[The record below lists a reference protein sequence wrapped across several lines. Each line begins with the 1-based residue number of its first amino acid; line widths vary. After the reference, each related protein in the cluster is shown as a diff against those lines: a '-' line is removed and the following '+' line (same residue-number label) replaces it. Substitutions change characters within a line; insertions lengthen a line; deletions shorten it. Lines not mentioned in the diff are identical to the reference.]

1 MKGVLRI
8 DFQDLKAG
16 TKFDIID
23 NMQADSADVYNIP
36 CGMCYLCRLESGESK
51 YIPATYVCTLEPE
64 NLGVNWGQRRFELAK
79 AAMVAMIDPKMVTQK
94 YGLLAMNACNLADE
108 MIKHLK
114 ME

>member
-1 MKGVLRI
+1 MKGILRI
-8 DFQDLKAG
+8 DFRDLKAG

-64 NLGVNWGQRRFELAK
+64 NLGVNWEERRFELAK
-79 AAMVAMIDPKMVTQK
+79 AAMVALIRCNDHPLGT
-94 YGLLAMNACNLADE
+94 YTLAEDACHIAND

-114 ME
+114 KQ

>member
-23 NMQADSADVYNIP
+23 NMQADSADVFNIP

-51 YIPATYVCTLEPE
+51 YIPAIYVYTLEPE
-64 NLGVNWGQRRFELAK
+64 NLGVNWEERRFELAK
-79 AAMVAMIDPKMVTQK
+79 AAMIALINRNGHPLGT
-94 YGLLAMNACNLADE
+94 YTLAEDACYIAND

-114 ME
+114 KE